1 MKKAVLLRSCAALFV
16 PFAAVTFVA
25 TPAIAQETTSSISGT
40 VTAAGVPVP
49 NATVTIIHV
58 PSGTRTVART
68 NAAGAYTAAGVRN
81 GGPYTVTA
89 SARGFANAQV
99 TDVYT
104 TLGQTFEL
112 PLTLEAAGREI
123 VVTASRVRGARS
135 ISSGPATIL
144 TANDISK
151 IASVNRDIRDLMQR
165 DPFASLDASQSTG
178 RQVTFAGTNPRF
190 NRFTVDGVPITDS
203 FGLNPD
209 ALPSRR
215 GPVPL
220 DAIGQFETKVA
231 PYDIREGFF
240 EGGVINAVLKSG
252 TNQFHGS
259 AFYTYNDN
267 TLNGHENTGQF
278 LLTVP
283 NLKTKSQDYGAEIAG
298 PIIKDRVFFMIAGER
313 VRATLPITYTYT
325 ATIPEAALNQVISI
339 AQSVYSVTAGSPI
352 QINSDSDDRVVGKID
367 ANISDSQR
375 LSLTGIYTKDSI
387 IAINRNFNNSVS
399 TMSDDYVKPNRVFGG
414 VAQLNSDWSSVVS
427 TEARLRY
434 KDYKSGQDPFTPAT
448 ALAVVCTDPT
458 QALFS
463 APVAGASTATSCP
476 NNAGT
481 VFVGPPG
488 SAAANKL
495 RVKTFGA
502 SLLTRFNFGDHTVRL
517 LSEYENSDNYD
528 LFLAGSGGPTVSPGP
543 YGAYYFDTIFAFQN
557 RTAQAF
563 GYTNSTTGVQNDA
576 AAAFTYKTGTFGIQD
591 DWRVNSQLHVTA
603 GLRYDRYGSG
613 DLPIFNANF
622 VRREGFANNSF
633 IDGKSLLQPRVGF
646 DYLPTPRLSF
656 HGGVGIFG
664 GGTPDVYVA
673 NSFSATGVQPASVS
687 DSQVPSALNNV
698 SLTTVPA
705 AAQTAV
711 GNALLSANGT
721 VSALHPN
728 FKIPSQWRATLS
740 GNYRANLGPLGDNW
754 SVGGDVLFNR
764 VRNAILVQD
773 FRDRPI
779 TGASALTPDGRQRY
793 YDVVSTISP
802 TANCVVNTTQCFN
815 DPGDYVL
822 TNTKKGRGFV
832 GVVHANKQWDFGL
845 NAGVSFTY
853 QNIKDQ
859 QALTSSI
866 AGSNYNNGAYLDP
879 NGGAYGH
886 SNDEVRYSVK
896 YNLSFE
902 HAFFG
907 DYKTRI
913 DMFGQTRSGYPF
925 SYTFFDPQGAA
936 RGAITPGAGS
946 VFGTTGTA
954 SHYLFYV
961 PTGPSDPK
969 VTYIASGSGT
979 TFQSAAQ
986 NQAIVE
992 ALISSSGLSK
1002 YRGMIAPRNAFN
1014 DPWFTKIDLHLE
1026 QQIPTFVRQ
1035 ARISVYGDIENVLNL
1050 LNHSWGETLRTT
1062 FPGNKSVVNVTCA
1075 TVGANTCD
1083 HYVYSAAA
1091 TPANLA
1097 STAANSNL
1105 GASLYTIRFGARLT
1119 F

>member
-1 MKKAVLLRSCAALFV
+1 MKKTVLLRTCAALIV
-16 PFAAVTFVA
+16 PFAATTFVA
-25 TPAIAQETTSSISGT
+25 TPAVAQETTSTIAGT
-40 VTAAGVPVP
+40 VTANGAPVP
-49 NATVTIIHV
+49 NATVTVVHV
-58 PSGTRTVART
+58 PSGTRTTVKT
-68 NAAGAYTAAGVRN
+68 NASGAYIFPGVRA

-89 SARGFANAQV
+89 SARGYANAQV
-99 TDVYT
+99 TDIET
-104 TLGQTFEL
+104 TIGQTFEL
-112 PLTLEAAGREI
+112 PLTLQAAGKEI

-135 ISSGPATIL
+135 ISAGPATIL

-151 IASVNRDIRDLMQR
+151 VASVNRDIRDLMQR

-190 NRFTVDGVPITDS
+190 NRFTIDGVPITDS

-220 DAIGQFETKVA
+220 DAISQFETKVA

-240 EGGVINAVLKSG
+240 LGGVINAVLKSG
-252 TNQFHGS
+252 TNQFHGT

-267 TLNGHENTGQF
+267 SMNGHVNKN
-278 LLTVP
+278 LIVP
-283 NLKTKSQDYGAEIAG
+283 NLKTKSQDYGVEISG
-298 PIIKDRVFFMIAGER
+298 PIIKDRLFFMVAGER
-313 VRATLPITYTYT
+313 VRATLPISYVYQSTTPQIIT
-325 ATIPEAALNQVISI
+325 DTVLQQVIDI
-339 AQSVYSVTAGSPI
+339 ANNVYHVTAGQPI
-352 QINSDSDDRVVGKID
+352 QINNDHDDRLVAKID
-367 ANISDSQR
+367 ANISDTQR

-414 VAQLNSDWSSVVS
+414 VAQLNSEWSSVVS
-427 TEARLRY
+427 TEARIRY

-458 QALFS
+458 QAVS
-463 APVAGASTATSCP
+463 SGAASATSCP
-476 NNAGT
+476 NTAGT
-481 VFVGPPG
+481 IFVGPPG

-495 RVKTFGA
+495 RIKTFGA
-502 SLLTRFNFGDHTVRL
+502 SLLTRFNLGDHTVRL
-517 LSEYENSDNYD
+517 LTEYENSNNYD
-528 LFLAGSGGPTVSPGP
+528 LFLAGSGGPTNSPGP
-543 YGAYYFDTIFAFQN
+543 YGAYYFDTIYGFQHQQA
-557 RTAQAF
+557 TAF
-563 GYTNSTTGVQNDA
+563 GYTNSTTGNQNDA
-576 AAAFTYKTGTFGIQD
+576 AALFDYKTFTAGVQD
-591 DWRVNSQLHVTA
+591 DWRVNSQLHVIL
-603 GLRYDRYGSG
+603 GLRYDQYGS
-613 DLPIFNANF
+613 DSRPIFNKNF
-622 VRREGFANNSF
+622 LAREGFDNTHF
-633 IDGKSLLQPRVGF
+633 INGNGLLQPRIGF

-664 GGTPDVYVA
+664 AGTPDVYVA

-687 DSQVPSALNNV
+687 DTQVPSALNNV
-698 SLTTVPA
+698 SLTTVPP
-705 AAQTAV
+705 AAQVAV

-721 VSALHPN
+721 VSALDPH
-728 FKIPSQWRATLS
+728 FKTPSQWRATLS
-740 GNYRANLGPLGDNW
+740 GNYRANLGQLGDNW
-754 SVGGDVLFNR
+754 NVGGDVLFNK
-764 VRNAILVQD
+764 VRNAIFVQD
-773 FRDRPI
+773 YRDRPI

-793 YDVVSTISP
+793 YDVVSSISP
-802 TANCVVNTTQCFN
+802 TATCIFNTTQCTN

-822 TNTKKGRGFV
+822 TNTHKGRGFV
-832 GVVHANKQWDFGL
+832 GVAHINKSWDFGL
-845 NAGVSFTY
+845 SAGVSFTY

-866 AGSNYNNGAYLDP
+866 AASNYNNGAYLDP

-907 DYKTRI
+907 DYKTRF
-913 DMFGQTRSGYPF
+913 DLFGQTRSGYPF
-925 SYTFFDPQGAA
+925 SYTFSDPNGSS
-936 RGAITPGAGS
+936 RGANA
-946 VFGTTGTA
+946 VFGTTG
-954 SHYLFYV
+954 SSNHYLFYV
-961 PTGPSDPK
+961 PTGPNDPK
-969 VTYIASGSGT
+969 VTYAQSGSGAT
-979 TFQSAAQ
+979 LQTAAQ
-986 NQAIVE
+986 AQALVE

-1026 QQIPTFVRQ
+1026 QQFPTFVGHGRF
-1035 ARISVYGDIENVLNL
+1035 SVYGDIENVLNL
-1050 LNHSWGETLRTT
+1050 INHDWGETLRAS
-1062 FPGNKSVVNVTCA
+1062 FPGNKTVVNVTCA

-1091 TPANLA
+1091 TPSQLA
-1097 STAANSNL
+1097 SPPANNNL
-1105 GASLYTIRFGARLT
+1105 GASLYTIRVGARIS

>member
-1 MKKAVLLRSCAALFV
+1 VKKAVLLRTCAALLA
-16 PFAAVTFVA
+16 PFAATTFVA
-25 TPAIAQETTSSISGT
+25 TPAVAQETTSTISGT
-40 VTAAGVPVP
+40 VIANGRPVP
-49 NATVTIIHV
+49 NATVTVVHV
-58 PSGTRTVART
+58 PSGTRTTVKT
-68 NAAGAYTAAGVRN
+68 NTAGAYIFPGVRA

-89 SARGFANAQV
+89 AARGFGNAQV
-99 TDVYT
+99 TDIET
-104 TLGQTFEL
+104 SIGQTFEL
-112 PLTLEAAGREI
+112 PLTLQSVGKEI
-123 VVTASRVRGARS
+123 VVTASRVRGARN
-135 ISSGPATIL
+135 ISAGPATVL

-151 IASVNRDIRDLMQR
+151 IASVNRDIRDLIQR

-190 NRFTVDGVPITDS
+190 NRFTIDGVPITDS

-231 PYDIREGFF
+231 PFDIREGFF
-240 EGGVINAVLKSG
+240 LGGVVNAVLKSG
-252 TNQFHGS
+252 TNEFHGT
-259 AFYTYNDN
+259 AFYTYNN
-267 TLNGHENTGQF
+267 NNMNGHENKN
-278 LLTVP
+278 LIVP

-298 PIIKDRVFFMIAGER
+298 PIIKDRLFFMIAGER
-313 VRATLPITYTYT
+313 VRATLPITYTFGS
-325 ATIPEAALNQVISI
+325 TISDAALNQVISI
-339 AQSVYSVTAGSPI
+339 AKNVYNVDAGSPI
-352 QINSDSDDRVVGKID
+352 LINSDSDDRVVAKID
-367 ANISDSQR
+367 ANISDKQR

-427 TEARLRY
+427 TEARVRY

-458 QALFS
+458 AALTS
-463 APVAGASTATSCP
+463 GASTATSCP
-476 NNAGT
+476 NTAGT

-502 SLLTRFNFGDHTVRL
+502 SLLTRLNLGDHTVRL
-517 LSEYENSDNYD
+517 LGEYENSNNYD

-543 YGAYYFDTIFAFQN
+543 YGAYYFDTLFAFQN

-563 GYTNSTTGVQNDA
+563 GYTNSTTGTQNDA
-576 AAAFTYKTGTFGIQD
+576 AAVFTYKTYTFGLQD
-591 DWRVNSQLHVTA
+591 DWRVNSQLHFIIA
-603 GLRYDRYGSG
+603 ARYDRYGS
-613 DLPIFNANF
+613 DSVPLLNLNF
-622 VRREGFANNSF
+622 FRREGIPNNSF
-633 IDGKSLLQPRVGF
+633 INGKDLFQPRFGF
-646 DYLPTPRLSF
+646 DYLPTPRLAF
-656 HGGVGIFG
+656 HGGVGVFG

-687 DSQVPSALNNV
+687 DSQVPGALNNV
-698 SLTTVPA
+698 SLTTVPP
-705 AAQTAV
+705 AAQVAV

-721 VSALHPN
+721 VSALDPN
-728 FKIPSQWRATLS
+728 FKVPSQIRATLS

-754 SVGGDVLFNR
+754 NIGGDVLLNR
-764 VRNAILVQD
+764 VRNAIFVRD
-773 FRDRPI
+773 GRDRPI
-779 TGASALTPDGRQRY
+779 TGSSALTPDGRQRY
-793 YDVVSTISP
+793 YDIVSTISP
-802 TANCVVNTTQCFN
+802 SANCVFNTTQCFN
-815 DPGDYVL
+815 DPGDYIL
-822 TNTKKGRGFV
+822 TNTSKGRGFV
-832 GVVHANKQWDFGL
+832 GVVHVNKAWDFGL
-845 NAGVSFTY
+845 SASASFTY

-866 AGSNYNNGAYLDP
+866 AASNYNNGAYLDA

-896 YNLSFE
+896 YNLSYE

-913 DMFGQTRSGYPF
+913 DLFGQTRSGYPF
-925 SYTFFDPQGAA
+925 SYTFFDPQGTA
-936 RGAITPGAGS
+936 RGTSAAGFGS

-961 PTGPSDPK
+961 PTSTSDPK
-969 VTYIASGSGT
+969 VAYASSGSGAT
-979 TFQSAAQ
+979 LQTAAQ
-986 NQAIVE
+986 AQA
-992 ALISSSGLSK
+992 ALDAFINSSGLSK
-1002 YRGMIAPRNAFN
+1002 YRGQIAPRNAFN

-1026 QQIPTFVRQ
+1026 QQLPFVRHT
-1035 ARISVYGDIENVLNL
+1035 RISVYGDIENVLNL
-1050 LNHSWGETLRTT
+1050 INHNWGETLRAN
-1062 FPGNKSVVNVTCA
+1062 FPGNKSLVTVTCA
-1075 TVGANTCD
+1075 AVGANSCD
-1083 HYVYSAAA
+1083 HYVYSSVA
-1091 TPANLA
+1091 TPTQLA
-1097 STAANSNL
+1097 STPANSNL
-1105 GASLYTIRFGARLT
+1105 GSSLYTMRVGARIT

>member
-1 MKKAVLLRSCAALFV
+1 MKKAILLRSCAALFV
-16 PFAAVTFVA
+16 PFAASTFVA
-25 TPAIAQETTSSISGT
+25 TPAVAQETTSSIGGT
-40 VTAAGVPVP
+40 VTANGAPVQ
-49 NATVTIIHV
+49 NATVTVVHV
-58 PSGTRTVART
+58 PSGTRSTVRT
-68 NAAGAYTAAGVRN
+68 NAAGAYIFPGVRT
-81 GGPYTVTA
+81 GGPYTVTV

-99 TDVYT
+99 TDIYT
-104 TLGQTFEL
+104 TLGQAFEL
-112 PLTLEAAGREI
+112 PLTLEPVGKEI
-123 VVTASRVRGARS
+123 IVTASRVRGARN
-135 ISSGPATIL
+135 ISGGPATVL

-151 IASVNRDIRDLMQR
+151 VASVNRDIRDLMQR
-165 DPFASLDASQSTG
+165 DPFATLDSSQSTG

-190 NRFTVDGVPITDS
+190 NRFTIDGVPITDS

-231 PYDIREGFF
+231 PFDIREGFF

-252 TNQFHGS
+252 TNAFHGS
-259 AFYTYNDN
+259 AFFTYNDN
-267 TLNGHENTGQF
+267 SMNGHKNTGSTPA
-278 LLTVP
+278 LIVP
-283 NLKTKSQDYGAEIAG
+283 NLKTMSKDFGAEIAG
-298 PIIKDRVFFMIAGER
+298 PIIKDRLFFMIAGER
-313 VRATLPITYTYT
+313 VRATLPVSYAYQTTSPVIITDTV
-325 ATIPEAALNQVISI
+325 LQQVIDI
-339 AQSVYSVTAGSPI
+339 AKNVYQVDAGKPI
-352 QINSDSDDRVVGKID
+352 LINQDHDDRVVAKID
-367 ANISDSQR
+367 ANISDTQR

-399 TMSDDYVKPNRVFGG
+399 TMSDDYLKPNRVFGG
-414 VAQLNSDWSSVVS
+414 VAQLNSEWNSIVS
-427 TEARLRY
+427 TEARVRY
-434 KDYKSGQDPFTPAT
+434 KDYKSGQDPFTPGT

-458 QALFS
+458 QALTS
-463 APVAGASTATSCP
+463 GASTATSCP
-476 NNAGT
+476 NTAGT

-502 SLLTRFNFGDHTVRL
+502 SLLTRFNLGDHTVRL
-517 LSEYENSDNYD
+517 LSEYENSNNYD

-543 YGAYYFDTIFAFQN
+543 YGAYYFDTIYAFQN
-557 RTAQAF
+557 KTAQAF

-576 AAAFTYKTGTFGIQD
+576 SAAFTYKTGTFGIQD

-603 GLRYDRYGSG
+603 GLRYDLYGGS
-613 DLPIFNANF
+613 DRPLFNQNF
-622 VRREGFANNSF
+622 LAREGFANTSF
-633 IDGKSLLQPRVGF
+633 IGGKGLLQPRFGF
-646 DYLPTPRLSF
+646 DYLPSPRLSF

-664 GGTPDVYVA
+664 GGTPDVYIA
-673 NSFSATGVQPASVS
+673 NSFSASGVQPASVS
-687 DSQVPSALNNV
+687 NTQVPSALNNV

-705 AAQTAV
+705 AAQTAI

-721 VSALHPN
+721 VSALDPN

-754 SVGGDVLFNR
+754 SIGADVLFNK

-773 FRDRPI
+773 YRDRPI

-793 YDVVSTISP
+793 YDIVATISP
-802 TANCVVNTTQCFN
+802 SATCVVNTTQCLN

-832 GVVHANKQWDFGL
+832 GVVHLNKRWDFGL
-845 NAGVSFTY
+845 SAGLSFAY

-879 NGGAYGH
+879 NSGAYGH
-886 SNDEVRYSVK
+886 SNDEVRYSIK

-907 DYKTRI
+907 DYKTRF
-913 DMFGQTRSGYPF
+913 DLFGQTRSGYPF
-925 SYTFFDPQGAA
+925 SYTFNDPNGST
-936 RGAITPGAGS
+936 RGAGA
-946 VFGTTGTA
+946 VFGTTG
-954 SHYLFYV
+954 SSNHYLFYV
-961 PTGPSDPK
+961 PTGPNDPK
-969 VTYIASGSGT
+969 VTYAANTSGQT
-979 TFQSAAQ
+979 AAQ
-986 NQAIVE
+986 AQALVE
-992 ALISSSGLSK
+992 ALIESSGLSK

-1014 DPWFTKIDLHLE
+1014 DPWFTKIDLHIE

-1035 ARISVYGDIENVLNL
+1035 ARVSLYADVENVLNL
-1050 LNHSWGETLRTT
+1050 INHDWGESLRSS

-1083 HYVYSAAA
+1083 HYVYSSALTASQLA
-1091 TPANLA
+1091 SPPAN
-1097 STAANSNL
+1097 NNL
-1105 GASLYTIRFGARLT
+1105 GSSLYTIRVGARLS

>member
-1 MKKAVLLRSCAALFV
+1 VKKAVLLRSCAALLV

-25 TPAIAQETTSSISGT
+25 SPAIAQETTSSISGT
-40 VTAAGVPVP
+40 VTAGGRPVA
-49 NATVTIIHV
+49 NALVTVVHV
-58 PSGTRTVART
+58 PSGTRTTAKT
-68 NAAGAYTAAGVRN
+68 NDAGAYTVSGVRT

-89 SARGFANAQV
+89 SARGYANAQV

-112 PLTLEAAGREI
+112 PLSLQPVGKEI
-123 VVTASRVRGARS
+123 IVTASRVRGARN
-135 ISSGPATIL
+135 ISGGPATVL
-144 TANDISK
+144 TANDISRV
-151 IASVNRDIRDLMQR
+151 ASVNRDIRDLMQR

-220 DAIGQFETKVA
+220 DAIAQFETKVA
-231 PYDIREGFF
+231 PFDIREGFF

-252 TNQFHGS
+252 TNQFHGT

-267 TLNGHENTGQF
+267 SLNGHENKN
-278 LLTVP
+278 LIVP
-283 NLKTKSQDYGAEIAG
+283 NLKTKSQDYGAELAG
-298 PIIKDRVFFMIAGER
+298 PIIRDRLFFMIAGER
-313 VRATLPITYTYT
+313 VRATLPITYSYN
-325 ATIPEAALNQVISI
+325 ASISDAALAQVISI
-339 AQSVYSVTAGSPI
+339 AQSVYNVTAGSPI
-352 QINSDSDDRVVGKID
+352 QINSDSDDRVVAKID
-367 ANISDSQR
+367 ANISDKQR

-387 IAINRNFNNSVS
+387 IAINQNSNTAVS
-399 TMSDDYVKPNRVFGG
+399 TMSDDYVKPNRVIGG

-427 TEARLRY
+427 TEARVRY

-458 QALFS
+458 QALTS
-463 APVAGASTATSCP
+463 GASTATSCP
-476 NNAGT
+476 NGSGR

-528 LFLAGSGGPTVSPGP
+528 LFLAGSNATVSSPGP
-543 YGAYYFDTIFAFQN
+543 YGAYYFDTLYAFQH

-563 GYTNSTTGVQNDA
+563 GYTNSTTGIQNDA
-576 AAAFTYKTGTFGIQD
+576 AAIFSYQTATIGLQD
-591 DWRVNSQLHVTA
+591 DWRVNSQLHVTF
-603 GLRYDRYGSG
+603 GVRYDRLNSSSVP
-613 DLPIFNANF
+613 LLNTNF
-622 VRREGFANNSF
+622 VRREGFANTSF
-633 IDGKSLLQPRVGF
+633 VDGKSLLQPRIGF

-656 HGGVGIFG
+656 HGGIGIFG

-698 SLTTVPA
+698 SLTTVPP
-705 AAQTAV
+705 AAQAAV

-721 VSALHPN
+721 VSALAPN

-764 VRNAILVQD
+764 VRNAIFVQD

-793 YDVVSTISP
+793 FDVVSTISP
-802 TANCVVNTTQCFN
+802 SANCVVNTTQCFN

-822 TNTKKGRGFV
+822 TNTSRGRGFV
-832 GVVHANKQWDFGL
+832 GVVHVNKQWDFGL
-845 NAGVSFTY
+845 SAGVSFAY

-866 AGSNYNNGAYLDP
+866 AASNYNNGAYLDP

-886 SNDEVRYSVK
+886 SNDEVRYSIK

-907 DYKTRI
+907 DYKTRF
-913 DMFGQTRSGYPF
+913 DLFGQTRSGYPF
-925 SYTFFDPQGAA
+925 SYTFFDPQGTA
-936 RGAITPGAGS
+936 RGAATPGVGS

-969 VTYIASGSGT
+969 VTYIASGSGAT
-979 TFQSAAQ
+979 AQTAAQ
-986 NQAIVE
+986 TQAMIE
-992 ALISSSGLSK
+992 ALISSTGLSK
-1002 YRGMIAPRNAFN
+1002 YRGKIAPRNAFN

-1035 ARISVYGDIENVLNL
+1035 ARISVFADVENVLNL
-1050 LNHSWGETLRTT
+1050 LNHNWGETLRTN
-1062 FPGNKSVVNVTCA
+1062 FPGNKSVVTVTCA
-1075 TVGANTCD
+1075 AVGANTCD
-1083 HYVYSAAA
+1083 HYVYSAASTTA
-1091 TPANLA
+1091 QLA
-1097 STAANSNL
+1097 STPANSNL
-1105 GASLYTIRFGARLT
+1105 GASLYTIRFGARLS

>member
-1 MKKAVLLRSCAALFV
+1 MKKVILLRTCAAILV
-16 PFAAVTFVA
+16 PFAATTILA
-25 TPAIAQETTSSISGT
+25 TPAAAQETTSTISGT
-40 VTAAGVPVP
+40 VTAAGKPIP
-49 NATVTIIHV
+49 NATVTIVHV
-58 PSGTRTVART
+58 PSGTRTVVKT
-68 NAAGAYTAAGVRN
+68 NNAGAYSAGGVRT

-89 SARGFANAQV
+89 SARDFANAQV

-104 TLGQTFEL
+104 TIGQTFEL
-112 PLTLEAAGREI
+112 PLTLEAVGKEI

-135 ISSGPATIL
+135 ISSGPATVL

-151 IASVNRDIRDLMQR
+151 VASVNRDIRDLMQR

-190 NRFTVDGVPITDS
+190 NRFTIDGVPITDS

-240 EGGVINAVLKSG
+240 AGGVINAVLKSG
-252 TNQFHGS
+252 TNQFHGT

-267 TLNGHENTGQF
+267 NLNGHRNKN
-278 LLTVP
+278 LVVP
-283 NLKTKSQDYGAEIAG
+283 NFKTKSQDYGAEISG
-298 PIIKDRVFFMIAGER
+298 PIIKDRLFFMIAGER
-313 VRATLPITYTYT
+313 VRATLPITYSYQNN
-325 ATIPEAALNQVISI
+325 ISDAALSQVISI
-339 AQSVYSVTAGSPI
+339 ANTVYNVEAGTPI

-367 ANISDSQR
+367 ANITDKQR

-399 TMSDDYVKPNRVFGG
+399 TMSDDYVKPNRLFGG
-414 VAQLNSDWSSVVS
+414 VAQLNSDWSSMLS
-427 TEARLRY
+427 TEARVRY
-434 KDYKSGQDPFTPAT
+434 KDYKSGQNPFTPQT

-458 QALFS
+458 QALNS
-463 APVAGASTATSCP
+463 GASTATSCP
-476 NNAGT
+476 NTAGT

-502 SLLTRFNFGDHTVRL
+502 SLLARLNLGAHTVRL
-517 LSEYENSDNYD
+517 LGEYENSDNYD

-543 YGAYYFDTIFAFQN
+543 YGAYYFDTIYAFQN

-563 GYTNSTTGVQNDA
+563 GYTNSTTGNQNDA
-576 AAAFTYKTGTFGIQD
+576 AAAFTYKTYTVGIQD
-591 DWRVNSQLHVTA
+591 DWRVNDQLHIGV
-603 GLRYDRYGSG
+603 GLRYDRLGSNSVP
-613 DLPIFNANF
+613 LLNQNF
-622 VRREGFANNSF
+622 VRREGFANTSF
-633 IDGKSLLQPRVGF
+633 VDGKDLLQPRIGF
-646 DYLPTPRLSF
+646 DYTPTRRLTL

-698 SLTTVPA
+698 SLTTVPP
-705 AAQTAV
+705 AAQVAV

-721 VSALHPN
+721 VSALAPN

-740 GNYRANLGPLGDNW
+740 ANYRANLGPLGDNW

-764 VRNAILVQD
+764 TRNAILVQD

-779 TGASALTPDGRQRY
+779 TGPSALTPDGRQRY
-793 YDVVSTISP
+793 FDIVSTISP
-802 TANCVVNTTQCFN
+802 SANCIFNTTTCFN

-822 TNTKKGRGFV
+822 TNTHKGRGFIAV
-832 GVVHANKQWDFGL
+832 AHVNKTWDFGL
-845 NAGVSFTY
+845 SAFASLTY
-853 QNIKDQ
+853 QNVKDQ

-866 AGSNYNNGAYLDP
+866 AASNYNNGAYLDP

-886 SNDEVRYSVK
+886 SNDEIKYSVK
-896 YNLSFE
+896 YNLSYE
-902 HAFFG
+902 HAWFG

-913 DMFGQTRSGYPF
+913 DLFGQTRSGYPF

-936 RGAITPGAGS
+936 RGTSAGAGS

-961 PTGPSDPK
+961 PTGPNDPK
-969 VTYIASGSGT
+969 VTYVSSGSGAT
-979 TFQSAAQ
+979 LQTAAQ
-986 NQAIVE
+986 AQALVE
-992 ALISSSGLSK
+992 SLIASSGLKK
-1002 YRGMIAPRNAFN
+1002 YRGGIAPRNAFR
-1014 DPWFTKIDLHLE
+1014 DPWFTKIDLHVE
-1026 QQIPTFVRQ
+1026 QQIPTFIHQ
-1035 ARISVYGDIENVLNL
+1035 ARISVYADVENILNVLNH
-1050 LNHSWGETLRTT
+1050 NWGETLRSN
-1062 FPGNKSVVNVTCA
+1062 FPGNKSVVTVTCA
-1075 TVGANTCD
+1075 AVGANTCD
-1083 HYVYSAAA
+1083 HYNYSAAA
-1091 TPANLA
+1091 TPAQLA
-1097 STAANSNL
+1097 SPPANSNL
-1105 GASLYTIRFGARLT
+1105 GASLYTIRLGARLS